1 MWFSWFS
8 ESVNIW
14 LLRLEKYL
22 RGKKG
27 SFAFP
32 AYIIVHLKRGLPY
45 TLVSLYRWKQ
55 DGYLKDVV
63 ASVHK
68 K

>member
-1 MWFSWFS
+1 MAFQT
-8 ESVNIW
+8 
-14 LLRLEKYL
+14 
-22 RGKKG
+22 GKVFEGQKR

-45 TLVSLYRWKQ
+45 TLASLYRWKQ

-63 ASVHK
+63 ASAHK